1 LARDAQEQV
10 ALLEAFLVT
19 SHHFLGDWTTLFAPI
34 QDPRAP
40 QLITYPLPSLLF
52 TGMLMF
58 LGRLGARRQVMHLLR
73 RNRVAVAQC
82 QALFGTAQPSLAG
95 RLRSVSSSLEVK
107 HWT

>member
-1 LARDAQEQV
+1 MAQPCRVSPPSPAEALACDAQEQV

-19 SHHFLGDWTTLFAPI
+19 AHHFFGDWTTIFAPI

-58 LGRLGARRQVMHLLR
+58 LGRLGARRQVTHLLR
-73 RNRVAVAQC
+73 RNGAATAQY
-82 QALFGTAQPSLAG
+82 QALCP
-95 RLRSVSSSLEVK
+95 RSRMA
-107 HWT
+107 TP